1 MSTTQNATST
11 ATKRT
16 DQEMSVFIPRVFG
29 DTREQIEEVI
39 KLRFDQEGLGIV
51 ERVDFHQGAK
61 GLSAFVHFLQWQ
73 ETPEATALQG
83 RIRACSAGTDHA
95 PPRMDAYME
104 VEGIQVGVPG
114 AYWLLLENTS
124 KQLPVPPPQE
134 EDEDDQQ
141 AADERVAIADLME
154 RLTLQSKRIRDL
166 EQEKKRDA
174 ELWAPVLKGLE
185 LSARAFPA
193 GTDLRERAGREAIRR
208 RQRMDLLEQ
217 GVDMDV
223 QCEADRAAAALAEVK
238 RLERELAAVKEVAE
252 AARVNLEKNAEM
264 RVALREHNNML
275 NERNRKLVAE
285 GDKAVAEWR
294 EVVARLRGRPSQRE
308 FARMKSELEAT
319 RGKLLTQIRETA
331 DVRQELDRLKQTESQ
346 APPAA
351 PLKRARTAPPP
362 TVDTLDELRDAW
374 RREEMEGP
382 VGDDHDSDMEA
393 MSKRTVRFAAS
404 PPAVS
409 ARAAA
414 GAKEILVD
422 ARGPMVATL
431 LPVTEV
437 AQ

>member
-1 MSTTQNATST
+1 MSTTQNDAPVTEC
-11 ATKRT
+11 T

-61 GLSAFVHFLQWQ
+61 GLSAFVHFLQWR
-73 ETPEATALQG
+73 ETREANELQG
-83 RIRACSAGTDHA
+83 RIRACSAGADQD
-95 PPRMDAYME
+95 PPRMDAFTE
-104 VEGIQVGVPG
+104 VEGISVGVPG

-134 EDEDDQQ
+134 EDEDDEQ
-141 AADERVAIADLME
+141 AAGEQVAIADLME

-166 EQEKKRDA
+166 EREKQKNE
-174 ELWAPVLKGLE
+174 ELWRPVLKGLE

-193 GTDLRERAGREAIRR
+193 GTDLREKAGREAIRR
-208 RQRMDLLEQ
+208 QQRMDLLER

-223 QCEADRAAAALAEVK
+223 QCEADRAGAALAEVE
-238 RLERELAAVKEVAE
+238 RLERELAAVKEAAE
-252 AARVNLEKNAEM
+252 AARVSLEKSAEL

-275 NERNRKLVAE
+275 NERNRKLVAD

-319 RGKLLTQIRETA
+319 RGKLLAQIRETA
-331 DVRQELDRLKQTESQ
+331 DVRQELDRLQRAASQ
-346 APPAA
+346 APPTA
-351 PLKRARTAPPP
+351 PLKRARTAPLPAI
-362 TVDTLDELRDAW
+362 DALEELREAW
-374 RREEMEGP
+374 QREGMEGP
-382 VGDDHDSDMEA
+382 VGDDHDADMEA

-404 PPAVS
+404 PPAAS
-409 ARAAA
+409 ARAEVGAA
-414 GAKEILVD
+414 DILVD
-422 ARGPMVATL
+422 ARGPA
-431 LPVTEV
+431 V

>member
-1 MSTTQNATST
+1 MST
-11 ATKRT
+11 ATQNDSPVTECT

-61 GLSAFVHFLQWQ
+61 GLSAFVHFLQWR
-73 ETPEATALQG
+73 ETREATALQG
-83 RIRACSAGTDHA
+83 QIRACSAGADQD
-95 PPRMDAYME
+95 PPRMDAFTE
-104 VEGIQVGVPG
+104 VEGIRVGVPG
-114 AYWLLLENTS
+114 AYWILLENTS

-134 EDEDDQQ
+134 EDEDDEQ

-308 FARMKSELEAT
+308 FTRMKGELEST
-319 RGKLLTQIRETA
+319 RGKLLAQIRETA
-331 DVRQELDRLKQTESQ
+331 DVRQELDRLQRAASH
-346 APPAA
+346 APPTA
-351 PLKRARTAPPP
+351 PLKRARTAPLPAI
-362 TVDTLDELRDAW
+362 DALEELREAW
-374 RREEMEGP
+374 QREGMEGP
-382 VGDDHDSDMEA
+382 VGDDHDADMEA
-393 MSKRTVRFAAS
+393 MSRRTVRFAAS
-404 PPAVS
+404 PPAAS
-409 ARAAA
+409 ARAEVGAA
-414 GAKEILVD
+414 DILVD
-422 ARGPMVATL
+422 ARGPA
-431 LPVTEV
+431 V